1 MSKACI
7 YALAAF
13 VLSNGS
19 ICGCGNE
26 LEYIEGEQRY
36 VNFVNKRLVST
47 PLDFSFFLS
56 YNEKE
61 TRKKGAED
69 VSIREPEYRI

>member
-1 MSKACI
+1 MPKACI
-7 YALAAF
+7 YALPAF

-36 VNFVNKRLVST
+36 VNLI
-47 PLDFSFFLS
+47 
-56 YNEKE
+56 
-61 TRKKGAED
+61 
-69 VSIREPEYRI
+69 VSIVFRKFNFCRSAAVS

>member
-1 MSKACI
+1 MPKACI
-7 YALAAF
+7 YALPAF

-26 LEYIEGEQRY
+26 LEYIEGEQSY
-36 VNFVNKRLVST
+36 VNFVNKRLFST

-61 TRKKGAED
+61 RKKKQERKEQFW
-69 VSIREPEYRI
+69 V

>member
-1 MSKACI
+1 MPKACI
-7 YALAAF
+7 YALPAF

-36 VNFVNKRLVST
+36 VNFVNKRMGHINMGDSVNS
-47 PLDFSFFLS
+47 FSQ
-56 YNEKE
+56 
-61 TRKKGAED
+61 
-69 VSIREPEYRI
+69 I

>member
-1 MSKACI
+1 MPKACI
-7 YALAAF
+7 YALPAF

-47 PLDFSFFLS
+47 PLDFSFSL
-56 YNEKE
+56 
-61 TRKKGAED
+61 TMRKKQE
-69 VSIREPEYRI
+69 REALHSQ